1 MSKKSN
7 RKSIAT
13 LADRVTTLESS
24 IAKLVIALERI
35 AAPTARSKTPAK
47 TKPPAP
53 AKQAAAPKP
62 IAKPSRKPK
71 STTAAK
77 PTAPAKPAAGKPVPT
92 LIEALKYVFNHHRD
106 AKSGPMKAG
115 QLYDDVQAAGYKFG
129 GSDRGN
135 NLNYL
140 NKLLRTNK
148 AFKKA
153 GDAGYALA

>member
-1 MSKKSN
+1 MAKKSN

-13 LADRVTTLESS
+13 LADRVTTLEASV
-24 IAKLVIALERI
+24 AKLVIALERI
-35 AAPTARSKTPAK
+35 AAPTARSKTPAQA
-47 TKPPAP
+47 KPPAP
-53 AKQAAAPKP
+53 AKKAAAPKP
-62 IAKPSRKPK
+62 TATPRPKAKP
-71 STTAAK
+71 AAPK
-77 PTAPAKPAAGKPVPT
+77 PTPPAKPAAGKPVPT
-92 LIEALKYVFNHHRD
+92 LMEALKYVLNHHQD
-106 AKSGPMKAG
+106 AQSDPVKAA